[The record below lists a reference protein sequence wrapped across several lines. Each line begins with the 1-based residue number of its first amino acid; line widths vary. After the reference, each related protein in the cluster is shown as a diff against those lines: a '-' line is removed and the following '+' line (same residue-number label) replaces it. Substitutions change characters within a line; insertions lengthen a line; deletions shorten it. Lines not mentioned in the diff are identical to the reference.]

1 MKEPNSKTQKLKFVT
16 IVKAIAPSISVV
28 LSFGLLLFIPAGTLF
43 YWNGWLLIG
52 IDALSYAPILLYF
65 AKNDPELFE
74 KRQIRAEKDILQRI
88 YLGLMIISFLSPNII
103 AGLDYRFH
111 WSAVPIILSIIFS
124 FVSIFGFVL
133 LFLVMKQNSFASKI
147 IEIQEEQKLIDSG
160 LYSIVR
166 HPMYLAFTIICLFNP
181 IILGSWYAF
190 MPSIFIP
197 VFLAQRIRNEEAVL
211 QKGLKG
217 YDFYMKKVKYRI
229 LPFIW

>member
-1 MKEPNSKTQKLKFVT
+1 MKEIKIQKLSVIS

-28 LSFGLLLFIPAGTLF
+28 ISFSLLLFISAGTIS

-52 IDALSYAPILLYF
+52 IYAISYAPIQLYL

-88 YLGLMIISFLSPNII
+88 YLGLMIFSFLSPNIV

-133 LFLVMKQNSFASKI
+133 LFLVMKHNSFASRTL
-147 IEIQEEQKLIDSG
+147 EIQKEQKVIDSG

-166 HPMYLAFTIICLFNP
+166 HPMYVSGNYKYRFSVNRNASVSASLITDFQRNKILKNIIFKD
-181 IILGSWYAF
+181 SF
-190 MPSIFIP
+190 SIFQP
-197 VFLAQRIRNEEAVL
+197 VRFA
-211 QKGLKG
+211 G
-217 YDFYMKKVKYRI
+217 
-229 LPFIW
+229 

>member
-1 MKEPNSKTQKLKFVT
+1 MKETNSKTQKLKFVT

-65 AKNDPELFE
+65 AKYDPELFE

-88 YLGLMIISFLSPNII
+88 YLGFMIISFLSPNII

-111 WSAVPIILSIIFS
+111 WSTVPIILSIIFS

-133 LFLVMKQNSFASKI
+133 LFLIMKQNSYASKI
-147 IEIQEEQKLIDSG
+147 IEIQEEQKVIDSG

-197 VFLAQRIRNEEAVL
+197 IFLAQRIRNEEVVL
-211 QKGLKG
+211 QKGLQG
-217 YDFYMKKVKYRI
+217 YDFYMKKVKYRLI
-229 LPFIW
+229 PFIW

>member
-1 MKEPNSKTQKLKFVT
+1 MKETNSKTQKLKFVT
-16 IVKAIAPSISVV
+16 IIKAIAPSISVV

-111 WSAVPIILSIIFS
+111 WSSVPIILSIIFS

-133 LFLVMKQNSFASKI
+133 LFLVMKQNSYASKI
-147 IEIQEEQKLIDSG
+147 IEIQEEQKVIDSG
-160 LYSIVR
+160 LYSFVR

-190 MPSIFIP
+190 MPSIFMPI
-197 VFLAQRIRNEEAVL
+197 FLAQRIRNEEVVL
-211 QKGLKG
+211 QKGLQG
-217 YDFYMKKVKYRI
+217 YDFYMKKVKYRLI
-229 LPFIW
+229 PFIW